1 MFKNDQILVMIN
13 MIEIMFISKD
23 KAIAKVKV
31 RKTHYTLSIVIPKPI
46 AKKLSIKENDVLLLE
61 ADLKNKI
68 IIIKKQENDN

>member
-1 MFKNDQILVMIN
+1 MFKNDQILVLIS
-13 MIEIMFISKD
+13 MIEMMFISED

-31 RKTHYTLSIVIPKPI
+31 KKTYYTLSIVIPKPI
-46 AKKLSIKENDVLLLE
+46 AKRLDIKGGDVLLLE